1 MKQFKIGRQLA
12 LVMSIM
18 LLIAL
23 AVGMLPQ
30 SAQAAPNLA
39 ACESKYTVQAGD
51 TLTSIALTYSVDF
64 FELAEA
70 NNLKAPYTIYIGDV
84 LCIPAGSSAPDDDD
98 SSSSSTSTKK
108 FTFERDGDFV
118 TVIGKG
124 LDKNRSYY
132 VKVSNSLKLYS
143 PWYKIGLFNNN
154 KNINY
159 SQSYKLPRLLR
170 DNSYVTVCT
179 KSGTTD
185 AVYCGRTV
193 DEEKLAISNL
203 KKEP

>member
-1 MKQFKIGRQLA
+1 MKQVTKGRQLA
-12 LVMSIM
+12 LAMSIM
-18 LLIAL
+18 LMMAL
-23 AVGMLPQ
+23 VVGMLPQ
-30 SAQAAPNLA
+30 SVQAAPNLA
-39 ACESKYTVQAGD
+39 ACETKYTVQAGD
-51 TLTSIALTYSVDF
+51 TLTSIALTYGVDF

-70 NNLKAPYTIYIGDV
+70 NSLKAPYTIYIGDV
-84 LCIPAGSSAPDDDD
+84 LCIPAGSSTSVDDD
-98 SSSSSTSTKK
+98 SSSTTTSTKK
-108 FTFERDGDFV
+108 FTFEREGDYV

-154 KNINY
+154 KNVNF

-170 DNSYVTVCT
+170 DNIYVTVCT

-185 AVYCGRTV
+185 AVYCGTTV
-193 DEEKLAISNL
+193 EEALLAENNL